1 MALALLI
8 VVAFPVA
15 LVMAAVL
22 LPLRLR
28 LRGQADRTS
37 RLRVDVYPFV
47 GTGLAIP
54 VFDTAR
60 ERTKKPRKPSK
71 RSSARSAKSASRWA
85 ERSVLKLIVDLIG
98 QFKIAWIR
106 VEAVFGLDDP
116 ADTGALYGALVPFVH
131 TGRHW
136 ADIELDIRPDFNRQH
151 IAGKIDAAVDLVPIR
166 LVPPV
171 LRFAA
176 SAGFRSK
183 P

>member
-8 VVAFPVA
+8 IIAGPVA
-15 LVMAAVL
+15 LVIAAVL

-37 RLRVDVYPFV
+37 RLRVDVYPFAGMTPAV
-47 GTGLAIP
+47 P

-60 ERTKKPRKPSK
+60 KRKKQPRKSKK
-71 RSSARSAKSASRWA
+71 RSSARSAKSASRWT
-85 ERSVLKLIVDLIG
+85 ERGILNLIFELAG
-98 QFKIAWIR
+98 QFEIAWIR
-106 VEAVFGLDDP
+106 IEAEFGLDDP
-116 ADTGALYGALVPFVH
+116 ADTGTLYGALAPFVY
-131 TGRHW
+131 TGRFG
-136 ADIELDIRPDFNRQH
+136 ADIDLDIRPDFNRQH

-176 SAGFRSK
+176 SAAFRPK
-183 P
+183 T